1 MITLDTGKALF
12 AGKLLFS
19 TPDKN
24 NLVSLPNAA
33 GNMLDIETGAINSPG
48 INQQFNVYGDLEN
61 GFLLQA
67 PNWAYVCFNN
77 GYAADRSRTDAA
89 CSVFSIQSNNDDH
102 SVSIIEAVSGI
113 AYFVVIDSANA
124 NKLNRVAKGSG
135 APPSNARFIKTK
147 ITDSLADMLKQRS
160 TLANSLTGAYLSG
173 QDLHT
178 IAFMNTD
185 VSFADLSHTIL
196 DNTNFNAATASST
209 IFDQASLNGWIANG
223 LTFNKC
229 SFTSANMNN
238 VHLFQS
244 VMAGCTLNKV
254 NFQNGILQ
262 DTDFTGATLVNCTFN
277 NAKMNGAIFKNANLT
292 NSDLSQAKGVNDI
305 KDFTGATLIAT
316 NLSGHDLRT
325 CLIDSDT
332 TFISAVLED
341 CNLQDHDLSNVVF
354 LKAQMKNTKLD
365 NTNLNGVQ
373 MPFADLSFATVT
385 GAVSMIGA
393 NLSNA
398 NLKGAQFPGAQ
409 LGAKKT
415 LYALPLSDSSILD
428 KAKIPP
434 DLQTYL
440 KLSPGTVVEII
451 QPGNTWRLTD
461 AKDIYQV
468 NNTGANLLVQTIS
481 AITNAGILTN
491 AYMENTNFQQANMYA
506 AELSGVYWFG
516 GNANAQSA
524 DLGEANLSN
533 AFLANM
539 HFKKTLM
546 QGANFAYSTLIGT
559 VFDGAVLSPGNNLK
573 PTSFAFS
580 SLQSAKF
587 TGTNIFFANLTNAA
601 FGLEKGVPLF
611 TIEGALAATLNNRV
625 ISQTLQTVFANA
637 GYPLIP
643 AAAIKIN
650 SKSSSWTLNN
660 IDAENIAQ
668 TGYGNLNLEL
678 VDQTN
683 GLNQI
688 QVYGAAPL
696 LLLVADGKGGQTQE
710 PLNFG
715 YTGITQDQMND
726 YTTCPSGMK
735 LLYLNNHITY
745 EEIMTAV
752 LPPQPP
758 DCLNCWG

>member
-1 MITLDTGKALF
+1 MAIFDISKAVF
-12 AGKLLFS
+12 AGKWLFS
-19 TPDKN
+19 TTDNN
-24 NLVSLPNAA
+24 NLLSLSKGTGNLLDSEA
-33 GNMLDIETGAINSPG
+33 GSVKSPG
-48 INQQFNVYGDLEN
+48 VNQQFNLYGDLQK
-61 GFLLQA
+61 GFILQA
-67 PNWAYVCFNN
+67 PNWSYVYFNN
-77 GYAADRSRTDAA
+77 GYVADRARTDAA
-89 CSVFSIQSNNDDH
+89 CSVFSIQDNSDDN
-102 SVSIIEAVSGI
+102 SISIIEAVSGI
-113 AYFVVIDSANA
+113 DYFVVIDTANA
-124 NKLNRVAKGSG
+124 NKLNRIVKGSG
-135 APPSNARFIKTK
+135 APPSNARFVKTN
-147 ITDSLADMLKQRS
+147 ITGSLADMLKQRS
-160 TLANSLTGAYLSG
+160 TMANPLTGVYLSG

-185 VSFADLSHTIL
+185 ISFADLSHTIL
-196 DNTNFNAATASST
+196 DNTNFNAATASHT
-209 IFDQASLNGWIANG
+209 IFDQASLNGWVANG
-223 LTFNKC
+223 LTFNNC
-229 SFTSANMNN
+229 SFNSANMKN

-254 NFQNGILQ
+254 NFQDGVLQ
-262 DTDFTGATLVNCTFN
+262 EADFTGATLVYCTFN
-277 NAKMNGAIFKNANLT
+277 NAKMNGATFKNANLT
-292 NSDLSQAKGVNDI
+292 NSDLSQALGVSDI

-316 NLSGHDLRT
+316 NLSGQDLRT
-325 CLIDSDT
+325 CLIDSHT
-332 TFISAVLED
+332 NFISAILEG
-341 CNLQDHDLSNVVF
+341 CNLQGHDLSNVVF
-354 LKAQMKNTKLD
+354 LKARMKNSKLD
-365 NTNLNGVQ
+365 NTTLNGVQ

-398 NLKGAQFPGAQ
+398 NLRGAQFPGAQ

-415 LYALPLSDSSILD
+415 LYSLPLSDSTILD
-428 KAKIPP
+428 KSQIPP
-434 DLQTYL
+434 DLRTDL
-440 KLSPGTVVEII
+440 NLSAEAVVAVI
-451 QPGNTWRLTD
+451 QPGYTWKVTD
-461 AKDIYQV
+461 GTNVYQV
-468 NNTGANLLVQTIS
+468 NNTGSSLLVQTTS

-516 GNANAQSA
+516 GNASALSA

-533 AFLANM
+533 SFLANM
-539 HFKKTLM
+539 QFKQTLM
-546 QGANFAYSTLIGT
+546 QGASFAYSTLIGT

-601 FGLEKGVPLF
+601 FGLDKGVPLF
-611 TIEGALAATLNNRV
+611 TIDGSLAATLDSGAV
-625 ISQTLQTVFANA
+625 SKSLQTAFSNVV
-637 GYPLIP
+637 YPLIP
-643 AAAIKIN
+643 GAAIRIN
-650 SKSSSWTLNN
+650 TKGSSWTISN
-660 IDAENIAQ
+660 IDAKNVAQ
-668 TGYGNLNLEL
+668 TGYGNFNLEL

-710 PLNFG
+710 PLSFG
-715 YTGITQDQMND
+715 FTGITQDQMND
-726 YTTCPSGMK
+726 DTTCPSGMK

-758 DCLNCWG
+758 ACLNCWG